1 MKSVWQASVRQE
13 LKDRLAHLSPGVTP
27 AWGTMTAPRMVWH
40 IIQSFRSS
48 TGELFVK
55 PKYTPLRFSPLKEA
69 IIYLLPFPKNVP
81 TAPELIA
88 GTPGEWTAEVS
99 RLGELVDR
107 YATLEKGGTWP
118 VHAAFGQMTG
128 EQWGV
133 LMYRHTDHHFRQF
146 GV

>member
-1 MKSVWQASVRQE
+1 MKSVWQEPVRRE
-13 LKDRLAHLSPGVTP
+13 LKHRLAHLAPGVTP
-27 AWGTMTAPRMVWH
+27 GWGTMTAPRMLLH

-48 TGELFVK
+48 TGDLFVK
-55 PKYTPLRFSPLKEA
+55 PKITPLKLPPLKQLV
-69 IIYLLPFPKNVP
+69 IYVLPFPKNVP
-81 TAPELIA
+81 TAPELLS
-88 GTPGEWTAEVS
+88 GTPGDWAADVS
-99 RLGELVDR
+99 RLGELIDQ
-107 YATLEKGGTWP
+107 YATLDQGRQWP